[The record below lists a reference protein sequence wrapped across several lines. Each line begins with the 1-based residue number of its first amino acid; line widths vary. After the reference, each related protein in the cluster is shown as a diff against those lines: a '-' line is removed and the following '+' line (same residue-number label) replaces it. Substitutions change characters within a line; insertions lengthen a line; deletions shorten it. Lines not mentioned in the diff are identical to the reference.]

1 MGKKSKGLLILSER
15 FQRVF
20 WLLDFISSSIDIMD
34 SFINHPKY
42 IQMFSECD

>member
-1 MGKKSKGLLILSER
+1 MGKKSKGADFVGKIQNGCLAA
-15 FQRVF
+15 
-20 WLLDFISSSIDIMD
+20 DFISSSIDIMD